1 MNGQDLI
8 RGVDL
13 LNREKNIPRELIFTS
28 IEKALRLAI
37 TKWQITT
44 LAAAKPKKI
53 KKKEKVEVLLDSNG
67 LPSC

>member
-13 LNREKNIPRELIFTS
+13 LNREKNIPRELIFSS

-37 TKWQITT
+37 TKWQITN
-44 LAAAKPKKI
+44 LAAAKPKKA
-53 KKKEKVEVLLDSNG
+53 KKKD
-67 LPSC
+67 